1 MRRAPL
7 LLLLALFCA
16 GCDRPPVDWAD
27 PVAIAQPPGT
37 SRLVVDMSGAPGYVA
52 DTVPSAVPPSARGGC
67 AASIVSAADSTS
79 LFAVWW
85 AARHDSSAA
94 LYAARSADGGRSWA
108 AAFAIDTS
116 DVSTYGCART
126 PPAAAALGDDVFV
139 AYAMAAPEGIGVFSA
154 HTMGGMVHSPVAAI
168 FGDKLVNVAIATQ
181 GNDVAVAY
189 EDPNG
194 ARARIGLALSRTQGH
209 IFESHLTASRDVD
222 DATAPAVALDG
233 PWIAVSWSL
242 KRPAGSGGATSRVV
256 RVGHISSTP

>member
-1 MRRAPL
+1 MRCVPL
-7 LLLLALFCA
+7 PLLLALVSF
-16 GCDRPPVDWAD
+16 GCDAPPVQWAD
-27 PVAIAQPPGT
+27 PVAIAQQAGAT
-37 SRLVVDMSGAPGYVA
+37 QLVVDPSGAARYIA
-52 DTVPSAVPPSARGGC
+52 DTVPSAVPPSARSGC

-85 AARHDSSAA
+85 AARHDSSAV

-108 AAFAIDTS
+108 PAFAVDTS
-116 DVSTYGCART
+116 DISTSGCLR
-126 PPAAAALGDDVFV
+126 PSPAVAVLGDDVFV
-139 AYAMAAPEGIGVFSA
+139 AYAMAAPEGIGVFAA

-168 FGDKLVNVAIATQ
+168 FGDKLVNVAIAAR
-181 GNDVAVAY
+181 GDNVAVAY

-209 IFESHLTASRDVD
+209 IFESRLTASRDVD
-222 DATAPAVALDG
+222 DAAAPAVALDG

-242 KRPAGSGGATSRVV
+242 KRPSPSGGATSRVV

>member
-7 LLLLALFCA
+7 PLVLALVCA
-16 GCDRPPVDWAD
+16 SCDTPPVEWAD
-27 PVAIAQPPGT
+27 PVAIAQPAGAA
-37 SRLVVDMSGAPGYVA
+37 RLVVDSSGATRYVVDA
-52 DTVPSAVPPSARGGC
+52 VPSAVPPSAQGGC
-67 AASIVSAADSTS
+67 AASIVSAVDSTS

-94 LYAARSADGGRSWA
+94 LYAARSTDGGRSWA

-116 DVSTYGCART
+116 DVSTNGCSRP
-126 PPAAAALGDDVFV
+126 PPAVAVLGDDVFV

-181 GNDVAVAY
+181 GDHVAVAY

-194 ARARIGLALSRTQGH
+194 SRSRIGLALSQTQGH

-233 PWIAVSWSL
+233 SWIAVSWSL
-242 KRPAGSGGATSRVV
+242 KRPSATGGATSRVV